1 MARTLKNKIAKI
13 IFNRV
18 QWTEKLVRGNP
29 VESDREKLELQ
40 ELGYSWPFELSY
52 GPKDPAET
60 NFKKKMNFSELVELG
75 PNSETIG
82 NVRIFEKI

>member
-1 MARTLKNKIAKI
+1 MTFNSSDVKID
-13 IFNRV
+13 
-18 QWTEKLVRGNP
+18 ENP
-29 VESDREKLELQ
+29 GIQ
-40 ELGYSWPFELSY
+40 PTY

-82 NVRIFEKI
+82 NVRTFEKI